1 MYAHLLCCRT
11 ETRPAN
17 LHPLPNF
24 GAGKRVPFQS
34 LPHSKETD
42 RNCSC
47 AVPHRTS
54 DQNLV
59 PESSHEVEERKQVQT
74 WWRRWPRWLAAGVP
88 IAIRGPR
95 LPALYGRLR
104 VGIHPR
110 PLGGPSALGAL
121 QLNCSNKVCRI
132 QKPTAQ
138 SYSVYKLSSCNFNQV
153 SSCSSNKKP
162 SLFKNSPPIPSY
174 IHTQSPEL
182 ALICCEI
189 SGAMSSSRVKKF
201 QEIQKIMPQRQVSM
215 NEIRIDKLAF
225 TFKKN
230 NMSHYYILLY
240 NIFQEARRRIKT
252 TALLLKAVCKQQLQ
266 EEKNVE
272 FSFWSISGFKSRVYN
287 CCDTAAEIYWFD
299 IIYCMKKNVHQ
310 KSDWR

>member
-95 LPALYGRLR
+95 LPALYGWLR

-110 PLGGPSALGAL
+110 PLGGLSALGAL

-225 TFKKN
+225 TFKKQYVTLLHTSLQHISRISKKN
-230 NMSHYYILLY
+230 KKLLLY
-240 NIFQEARRRIKT
+240 
-252 TALLLKAVCKQQLQ
+252 
-266 EEKNVE
+266 
-272 FSFWSISGFKSRVYN
+272 Y
-287 CCDTAAEIYWFD
+287 
-299 IIYCMKKNVHQ
+299 
-310 KSDWR
+310 